1 MRPFNIY
8 VSNDNLVWLENLRDE
23 VTGDF
28 DSEATCSLTILT
40 NSGTDLVGSAA
51 MTFLPGSTTG
61 EYFGTI
67 DDAVTFV
74 EGERYTSQVLA
85 VGSAGQQGQ
94 WTTHFIA
101 QRRE

>member
-8 VSNDNLVWLENLRDE
+8 VNNDNLVWLEDLRDE
-23 VTGDF
+23 ITGDF
-28 DSEATCSLTILT
+28 DSGASCFLTVLT
-40 NSGTDLVGSAA
+40 NSGTVFVNSAA

-67 DDAVTFV
+67 DDAVLFV
-74 EGERYTSQVLA
+74 EGERYTARVLA